1 MNFIAKHQQL
11 DESNRYMEITLIE
24 AERDLLAKVVWVEA
38 QGECF
43 EGQQA
48 VAEVVLNRLVSG
60 DFPDTITEV
69 IYEKGQFRSVP
80 YLEKA
85 TPWDIQYQAI
95 ESALYGPY
103 VLPMDVMYFASQAT
117 NDCIWGVIGGHVF
130 CYQED
135 HS

>member
-1 MNFIAKHQQL
+1 MNFIEKHQQL
-11 DESNRYMEITLIE
+11 DESNRYMGITLTE

-48 VAEVVLNRLVSG
+48 IAEVVLNRLVSG

-95 ESALYGPY
+95 
-103 VLPMDVMYFASQAT
+103 
-117 NDCIWGVIGGHVF
+117 
-130 CYQED
+130 
-135 HS
+135 